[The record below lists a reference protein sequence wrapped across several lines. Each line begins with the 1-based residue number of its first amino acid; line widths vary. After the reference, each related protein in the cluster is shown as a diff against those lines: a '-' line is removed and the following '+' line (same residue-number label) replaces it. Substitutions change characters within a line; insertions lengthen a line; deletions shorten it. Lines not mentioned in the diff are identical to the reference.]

1 MIFTAYLDESGTHA
15 GASVSALAGFV
26 GHARQWRKFEKRV
39 GRLSARFHV
48 NIFHAI
54 DVRRGDDDFEGWTVD
69 KKIDFYDEFQH
80 IINDTLESGVVAFL
94 EEDDYKYYRNLYWPK
109 KTRPDSKYTLMF
121 RGCLAHIVDVIGHI
135 PDTIEPHLYV
145 VLEDGHKNA
154 QDVVRNYDCVRGR
167 LGNTGRALSGLS
179 FDNKKSCLPLAAAD
193 LFAYSAWGNRV
204 GQKPIGVPKKP
215 PKSEASYRGNMFWV
229 GLNRDSLDSLHE
241 QAIDIA
247 NGRDSSV
254 PYVLRRQ
261 PS

>member
-1 MIFTAYLDESGTHA
+1 M
-15 GASVSALAGFV
+15 
-26 GHARQWRKFEKRV
+26 
-39 GRLSARFHV
+39 
-48 NIFHAI
+48 
-54 DVRRGDDDFEGWTVD
+54 
-69 KKIDFYDEFQH
+69 
-80 IINDTLESGVVAFL
+80 
-94 EEDDYKYYRNLYWPK
+94 
-109 KTRPDSKYTLMF
+109 
-121 RGCLAHIVDVIGHI
+121 
-135 PDTIEPHLYV
+135 
-145 VLEDGHKNA
+145 
-154 QDVVRNYDCVRGR
+154 RNYDWVRSR

-247 NGRDSSV
+247 NGRDFSI